1 MNYLDTGENYDN
13 AAMILVDD
21 GIASVAVVFYGL
33 VSNVDLF
40 QQRLITEAVH
50 ELGHMFGLSHLH

>member
-1 MNYLDTGENYDN
+1 
-13 AAMILVDD
+13 MILVDD